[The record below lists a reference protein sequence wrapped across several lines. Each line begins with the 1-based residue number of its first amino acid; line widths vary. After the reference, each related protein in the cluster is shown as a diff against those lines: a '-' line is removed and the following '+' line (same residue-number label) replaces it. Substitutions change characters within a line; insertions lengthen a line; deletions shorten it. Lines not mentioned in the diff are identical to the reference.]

1 MGYGSSPCEFVFN
14 SSVNWFVS
22 WAKPRQ
28 WCRSIAKQANLS
40 PITIHGL
47 RHTYATL
54 AVQAG
59 MDIKQLQYQ
68 LVHHDAHTTLQI
80 YAEVTKK
87 QKTETASIFA
97 NFVNQ
102 STQISNQENN

>member
-1 MGYGSSPCEFVFN
+1 
-14 SSVNWFVS
+14 
-22 WAKPRQ
+22 
-28 WCRSIAKQANLS
+28 
-40 PITIHGL
+40 
-47 RHTYATL
+47 
-54 AVQAG
+54 